1 MSGNDTGVPAAE
13 DEASAG
19 SVFVGIILAIC
30 AAACIGISMVTQRYS
45 LASLDEFPRFFCCR
59 LSKGKGW
66 FIGLI
71 LYGVANGLQTASL
84 TLGPLFLLGGVFTL
98 LLVFNLLFARIILN
112 ESVTA
117 PKVCRAVC
125 ARILR
130 QPTTVCACTCSAGGR
145 GR

>member
-1 MSGNDTGVPAAE
+1 MAAAE

-71 LYGVANGLQTASL
+71 LYGVANGLQAASL

-117 PKVCRAVC
+117 PKGQTRCRRDV
-125 ARILR
+125 RHLTR
-130 QPTTVCACTCSAGGR
+130 GQSADDHR
-145 GR
+145 DDHRV